1 MKRFRQILE
10 GVDPIMEAVST
21 SAKEL
26 AKEIDDAARRETGQD
41 KKDYMNVAKLIGA
54 NKYKEAA
61 KAMSDLD
68 TAPLE
73 DLITFIMGHE
83 DVFNVMYPKARPG
96 QSVARFAR
104 ESVEEASSTS
114 PNMAKAV
121 QGLND
126 LGYKLKGRDGKDVQR
141 VEKLFRSGNKKVLQ
155 GAIRALDTD
164 IRDQI
169 MDVLEPLGFVKN
181 GVVESL
187 DEAAVKVIP
196 EKLPRMNRDEKDI
209 ADTLTKAGLVY
220 GKVSKFDSGKF
231 IDPKTGVS
239 ITIMRNGNAVAASSA
254 DGGTLLPPTDA
265 RNLKAFLKKR
275 GLIESIDEAGYKVP
289 SKYTSFSTQNKG
301 RKPSLGQSKLSSA
314 EYQKAKKLKGFNAD
328 DWKWNGDLY
337 IRVNE
342 SVKEDV
348 DLEEGKMKEF
358 HDMVKK
364 GMTAE
369 QIAKKIG
376 FPVKDVADFMKGMKE
391 AAAEDKW
398 KGKMKRFREVL
409 EGTVVEA
416 KDWYSFNTKKL
427 ATDFAKAV
435 KDKNADD
442 GDLDKWLDGFAKKS
456 GIKPNDRKMDQDI
469 ANDIVFDLAK
479 MGYKKIDAY
488 DLNTFEVDESV
499 KEGTLP
505 PALQAYQ
512 DKKNGKKPKDDE
524 KEVEEA
530 MSPADKAKRLK
541 MIRQAVEKI
550 NKGNAELAKKDALKM
565 MKDSGMFDES
575 VTEAMETWTVT
586 VEEAMSP
593 ADKAKRLKMIRQ
605 AVEKIN
611 KGNAELA
618 KKDALKMM
626 KDSGMFDEE
635 LEEDVADWVVTVAK
649 PVNKLKKGDEQKVK
663 ARSAFE
669 AINKAMKLWGD
680 PALKAAPMNS
690 FSIQKEGFR
699 PVPMFEDMSIET
711 FAKFYS

>member
-1 MKRFRQILE
+1 MDKYI
-10 GVDPIMEAVST
+10 
-21 SAKEL
+21 KEDGG
-26 AKEIDDAARRETGQD
+26 AGDWGTDKAR
-41 KKDYMNVAKLIGA
+41 AKLQQD
-54 NKYKEAA
+54 
-61 KAMSDLD
+61 S
-68 TAPLE
+68 
-73 DLITFIMGHE
+73 
-83 DVFNVMYPKARPG
+83 PG
-96 QSVARFAR
+96 Q
-104 ESVEEASSTS
+104 
-114 PNMAKAV
+114 K
-121 QGLND
+121 
-126 LGYKLKGRDGKDVQR
+126 
-141 VEKLFRSGNKKVLQ
+141 
-155 GAIRALDTD
+155 I
-164 IRDQI
+164 
-169 MDVLEPLGFVKN
+169 
-181 GVVESL
+181 
-187 DEAAVKVIP
+187 
-196 EKLPRMNRDEKDI
+196 
-209 ADTLTKAGLVY
+209 
-220 GKVSKFDSGKF
+220 
-231 IDPKTGVS
+231 
-239 ITIMRNGNAVAASSA
+239 
-254 DGGTLLPPTDA
+254 
-265 RNLKAFLKKR
+265 KR
-275 GLIESIDEAGYKVP
+275 
-289 SKYTSFSTQNKG
+289 
-301 RKPSLGQSKLSSA
+301 
-314 EYQKAKKLKGFNAD
+314 
-328 DWKWNGDLY
+328 
-337 IRVNE
+337 
-342 SVKEDV
+342 
-348 DLEEGKMKEF
+348 
-358 HDMVKK
+358 
-364 GMTAE
+364 
-369 QIAKKIG
+369 
-376 FPVKDVADFMKGMKE
+376 
-391 AAAEDKW
+391 

-541 MIRQAVEKI
+541 MIRQAVEKM
-550 NKGNAELAKKDALKM
+550 NKSN
-565 MKDSGMFDES
+565 
-575 VTEAMETWTVT
+575 ME
-586 VEEAMSP
+586 
-593 ADKAKRLKMIRQ
+593 R
-605 AVEKIN
+605 
-611 KGNAELA
+611 A

-635 LEEDVADWVVTVAK
+635 LAEAVDNWVVTVAK
-649 PVNKLKKGDEQKVK
+649 PVNKLKKGAEQKVK